1 MSVLEIV
8 LLVLALNL
16 ALLSLYLNHQLQVR
30 KAQLRLVRES
40 RWQTAQALHS
50 VQARLAQALHSV
62 QAQDSAQAQA
72 QARLAQAQDSARQA
86 DHNATL
92 RSRPN

>member
-50 VQARLAQALHSV
+50 
-62 QAQDSAQAQA
+62 A

>member
-8 LLVLALNL
+8 LLLLTLNL
-16 ALLSLYLNHQLQVR
+16 AMLSLYLNHQLQVR
-30 KAQLRLVRES
+30 KAQLHLVRES
-40 RWQTAQALHS
+40 RWQMAQALH
-50 VQARLAQALHSV
+50 
-62 QAQDSAQAQA
+62 
-72 QARLAQAQDSARQA
+72 QAQDSARQA